1 LTFFLFLPSFK
12 KGKKKKLF
20 YMKRGRKQKNE
31 MKEKSYNWWI
41 RSFLPHYKRTNTKPH
56 KRTRRAGRTCVVVH
70 DRSAAADVCHHHQ
83 WRPP

>member
-1 LTFFLFLPSFK
+1 
-12 KGKKKKLF
+12 
-20 YMKRGRKQKNE
+20 MKRGRKQKNE